1 MMVDMMVIEAMV
13 TKAEATKAIAI
24 MVGVMAI
31 VVDTTDI
38 VKLKLA

>member
-13 TKAEATKAIAI
+13 TKVEATKVIAI